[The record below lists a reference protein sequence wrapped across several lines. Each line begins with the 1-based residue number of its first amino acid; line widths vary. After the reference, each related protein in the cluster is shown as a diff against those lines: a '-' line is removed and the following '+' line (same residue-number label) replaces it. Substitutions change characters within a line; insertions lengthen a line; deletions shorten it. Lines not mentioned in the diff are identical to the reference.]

1 MSTLMRRLFVAK
13 DDWAFM
19 APMRLVDTDTGVRY
33 LSRLRVVMTPW
44 FAVFV
49 HRLGTPDPGED
60 LHDHPFSFFSIILWG
75 GYVEHVEL
83 VRDALSPAGMS
94 DATRSSHP
102 VRTWRTGSFHTLRM
116 DQCHRIF
123 NLRRTPTWT
132 MIVTGSRTGRT
143 WGFYTP
149 DGFVSEDEYKVA
161 VHRPLDEEYR
171 F

>member
-1 MSTLMRRLFVAK
+1 MKRLLGHL

-19 APMRLVDTDTGVRY
+19 QPMRLVDTETGVRY
-33 LSRLRVVMTPW
+33 LSRLRVLMTPW

-60 LHDHPFSFFSIILWG
+60 LHDHPFSFLGFILWG
-75 GYVEHVEL
+75 GYDEYVEL
-83 VRDALSPAGMS
+83 VRDALSPGGQTAV
-94 DATRSSHP
+94 ARASHP
-102 VRTWRTGSFHTLRM
+102 VRTWRTGSVHTIRM

-132 MIVTGSRTGRT
+132 MIITGPRAGRT

-149 DGFVSEDEYKVA
+149 DGFIDEGEYKIDEL
-161 VHRPLDEEYR
+161 RSLDEER
-171 F
+171 AF